1 MVLYVIFEYFNVFR
15 RNYNVTKIFIFQ
27 YIFMRLTVGFCC
39 KRIKANQRMKITVVF
54 RPKIIFQCK
63 IMPFLSIWNCW
74 RNNLFFVIWVMFWN
88 ISRIYIFFFSIEK
101 EQLLHYFSQFFFNLL
116 FLIENL
122 FLQSYIYS

>member
-54 RPKIIFQCK
+54 RPKIILQCK
-63 IMPFLSIWNCW
+63 IMPFLSIWNRW

>member
-63 IMPFLSIWNCW
+63 IMPFLSIWNRW

-116 FLIENL
+116 LLIENL

>member
-63 IMPFLSIWNCW
+63 IMPFLSIWNRW

>member
-15 RNYNVTKIFIFQ
+15 SNYNVTKIFIFQ

-63 IMPFLSIWNCW
+63 IMPFLSIWNRW

-116 FLIENL
+116 LLIENL

>member
-39 KRIKANQRMKITVVF
+39 KRIKANQRMKISVVF

-63 IMPFLSIWNCW
+63 IMPFLSIWNRW

>member
-63 IMPFLSIWNCW
+63 IMPFLSIWNRW

-101 EQLLHYFSQFFFNLL
+101 EQLLHYFSQFSFNLL